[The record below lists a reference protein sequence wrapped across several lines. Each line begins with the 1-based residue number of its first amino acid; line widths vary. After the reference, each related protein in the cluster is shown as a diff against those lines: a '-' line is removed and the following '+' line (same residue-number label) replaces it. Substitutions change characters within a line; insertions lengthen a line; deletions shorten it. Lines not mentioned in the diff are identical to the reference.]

1 MIARCRW
8 CLFVCDCA
16 VADAVVQA
24 RNSAYPTGLVST
36 KQQRLGASVLY
47 RPMNA
52 TAQEAMVH
60 TVDSGWSGGP
70 FTEEGDN
77 AVM

>member
-1 MIARCRW
+1 M
-8 CLFVCDCA
+8 CDCA

-24 RNSAYPTGLVST
+24 HNSAYLTGLVST
-36 KQQRLGASVLY
+36 KQQQRLGASVLY

-60 TVDSGWSGGP
+60 TVDGGWSGGP

-77 AVM
+77 AVR